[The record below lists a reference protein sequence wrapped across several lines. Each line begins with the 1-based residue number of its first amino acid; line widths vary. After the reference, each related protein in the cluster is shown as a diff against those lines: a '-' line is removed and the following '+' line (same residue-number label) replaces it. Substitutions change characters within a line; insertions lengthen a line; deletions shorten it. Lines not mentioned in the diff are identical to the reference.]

1 MTSDS
6 YHFFTSSNHFC
17 MLWDFTNLSACPYGM
32 KMGFRTV
39 YIGELTPHPWSADYL
54 QVRAGDERL
63 AAALKAR
70 EIALQEAQRW
80 RTELGK
86 GREQIVMM
94 EGALVRAEESARRA
108 AADAEEKIKAVK
120 ANELAAIAAKEETIK
135 ESRHWQAQ
143 AEYYQREAAR

>member
-1 MTSDS
+1 
-6 YHFFTSSNHFC
+6 
-17 MLWDFTNLSACPYGM
+17 
-32 KMGFRTV
+32 
-39 YIGELTPHPWSADYL
+39 LTPHTWSADYL

-70 EIALQEAQRW
+70 EVALQEAQRW

-120 ANELAAIAAKEETIK
+120 ANELAAVAAKEETIK